1 MRQHTRLW
9 AALALPALAWMG
21 LFFLGAVLLVLAL
34 SFGTTDPLGNPVF
47 AADPSGY
54 RTLMEPVYARVLLR
68 SLLYAGAATAV
79 CALVAYPVAYSIA
92 RHGGRFK
99 NLLIAAVVVPFFAN
113 YLVRMYGWTTL
124 LADEGPVMRVLGLL
138 PFAPERILSTPA
150 AVVAGLAYGFIV
162 FMVLPVYA
170 ALERLDPALIEAG
183 RDLYGSRVAVF
194 FTVTVPAT
202 RHGVYA
208 GAVLTFLPAS
218 GDFVSAQFLG
228 GPDQILIGNL
238 IQDKFLAGQD
248 WPLGAALT
256 VLLMAVLVL
265 CTFGYV
271 RQGARGEVS

>member
-9 AALALPALAWMG
+9 AVLALPALAWLG
-21 LFFLGAVLLVLAL
+21 LFFLAAVVLVVAL

-47 AADPSGY
+47 GMDPSGY
-54 RTLMEPVYARVLLR
+54 RALMEPVYARVLVR
-68 SLLYAGAATAV
+68 SLLYAGAATAL
-79 CALVAYPVAYSIA
+79 CAVVAYPVAYTIV

-99 NLLIAAVVVPFFAN
+99 NLLIGAVVMPFFAN

-124 LADEGPVMRVLGLL
+124 LADEGPVMRMVRLL
-138 PFAPERILSTPA
+138 PFGPERVLSTPA
-150 AVVAGLAYGFIV
+150 AVVGGLAYGFVV
-162 FMVLPVYA
+162 FMILPVYA

-183 RDLYGSRVAVF
+183 RDLYGNRLATF
-194 FTVTVPAT
+194 LTVTVPAT

-208 GAVLTFLPAS
+208 GAVLTFLPAM
-218 GDFVSAQFLG
+218 GDLVSAQFLG
-228 GPDQILIGNL
+228 GPDQVMIGNL

-271 RQGARGEVS
+271 RQGARREVS